1 MYIILY
7 RLFCTR
13 KHRLSIIIIFESGIY
28 NYSGGAKTGRT
39 LKTIMSHKYTDIDGV
54 DVNIII

>member
-1 MYIILY
+1 MYALLY
-7 RLFCTR
+7 RLFCVR
-13 KHRLSIIIIFESGIY
+13 KHGLSTIIIFESEIY

-39 LKTIMSHKYTDIDGV
+39 LNTIMSHKYTDIDGA